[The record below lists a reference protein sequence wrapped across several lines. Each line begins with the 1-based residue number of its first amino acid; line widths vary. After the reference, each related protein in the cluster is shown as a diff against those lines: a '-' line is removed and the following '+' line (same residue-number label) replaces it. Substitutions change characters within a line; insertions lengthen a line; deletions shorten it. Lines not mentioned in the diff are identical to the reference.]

1 DLHTDLIDEHDGRS
15 VPADHGGELAKR
27 LRHEARLQPDMVV
40 SHLAFDLR
48 ARDERRDRIDDDQID
63 RAATD
68 QCFRDFQGLL
78 ASVWLR
84 DEQLLDLHAE
94 LLRVPDVERV
104 LRVDESRAPALR
116 LHLRDGVQRERR
128 LSARF
133 RSVDLDH
140 AAARVPATAQR
151 EIEPERSAGDDG
163 YGLRAAV
170 VLAEPHDGAL
180 AELLLDRAYRRQDG
194 LQLLG
199 NLAHVPSAVTLGRAP
214 GDSPFS
220 TAARA
225 RWMAGSTGPSRPSM
239 GRSRQRYC
247 TASSTWCTSMR
258 GTDSRSA
265 MVRDSFRMRSCA
277 RADRCSR
284 SIAAERARRPSGDT
298 EHMSRKRRP
307 RSCAFAYSPGIGRKR
322 SRCNARAR
330 STRSRTCALLSPAGA
345 PASSTGLSACA
356 STCRSSLSRMG
367 PETRRRYRCFEGM
380 PHWHL
385 DSP

>member
-1 DLHTDLIDEHDGRS
+1 
-15 VPADHGGELAKR
+15 
-27 LRHEARLQPDMVV
+27 MVV

-258 GTDSRSA
+258 TAASRSA
-265 MVRDSFRMRSCA
+265 IVRESLSTRSCA
-277 RADRCSR
+277 RADSR
-284 SIAAERARRPSGDT
+284 SRSMAAESVRRASLET
-298 EHMSRKRRP
+298 VHISRSKRP
-307 RSCAFAYSPGIGRKR
+307 RSCAFAYTPGKEANRL
-322 SRCNARAR
+322 RCTWRAR
-330 STRSRTCALLSPAGA
+330 STRSRTFALVSPVGA
-345 PASSTGLSACA
+345 SASSAGLSACA
-356 STCRSSLSRMG
+356 STCRSNRSRMG
-367 PETRRRYRCFEGM
+367 PETRRR
-380 PHWHL
+380 
-385 DSP
+385 